1 MHCWALLDLHNLA
14 MFFLFGFS
22 KNVFSISEYFCVFYT
37 LCIASHTRCIRVIS
51 HTKHLC
57 CISHRCSPLSQ
68 ASPWQSRKCERVALL
83 FDDAIFAFRPLLFL
97 LYFFSFALPATLHMP
112 LEMIRVPDLLP
123 SLCHR
128 YRQGMNLSRAIVPI
142 AAFTTSLSY
151 WSDPI
156 NTHRERQ
163 AKFVKSNLRSPLP
176 VVVFEEIANV
186 CQAPLKSKHRHFFY
200 RISSFIFMSVQRKKT
215 RETISICHYT
225 YRYLRRLVKAQG
237 KVFVFLAIR
246 FLSPD
251 IFLSHFYLIFI
262 SLSLFRYP
270 FSDLKKRHYQ
280 IRFFTSV
287 LRPSIVF

>member
-1 MHCWALLDLHNLA
+1 MMPYL
-14 MFFLFGFS
+14 LFGRF
-22 KNVFSISEYFCVFYT
+22 
-37 LCIASHTRCIRVIS
+37 
-51 HTKHLC
+51 
-57 CISHRCSPLSQ
+57 
-68 ASPWQSRKCERVALL
+68 
-83 FDDAIFAFRPLLFL
+83 
-97 LYFFSFALPATLHMP
+97 YFFFISFLSRSPPHFTCLSKWLECQICCLALPLISY
-112 LEMIRVPDLLP
+112 L
-123 SLCHR
+123 
-128 YRQGMNLSRAIVPI
+128 GRAIVPI

-186 CQAPLKSKHRHFFY
+186 CQAPLKSKHRHLFY

-251 IFLSHFYLIFI
+251 IFLSYFYLIFI